1 MRVCVPQGAIAGI
14 DHGGRRYIAKNGILT
29 VPDHVGHD
37 LIKHDEC
44 FPAAD
49 MPRTG
54 GAVGFVCTS
63 CGFHGFFREC
73 GRCGGTC
80 ERPNNHKEAHDG
92 RIQED

>member
-1 MRVCVPQGAIAGI
+1 MRVCVPQSRCAGI
-14 DHGGRRYIAKNGILT
+14 YHDGRRYVADKGGVMN
-29 VPDHVGHD
+29 VPDHVGRD

-49 MPRTG
+49 MPRAG
-54 GAVGFVCTS
+54 GGVGFVCTT

-80 ERPNNHKEAHDG
+80 ERPQQKEAHDG